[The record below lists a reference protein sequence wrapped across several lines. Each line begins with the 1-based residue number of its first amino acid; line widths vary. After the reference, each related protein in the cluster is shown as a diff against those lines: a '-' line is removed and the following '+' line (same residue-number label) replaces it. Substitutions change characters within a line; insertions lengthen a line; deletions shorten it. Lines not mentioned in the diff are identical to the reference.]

1 MAVISAPAALPT
13 STRAIVLTRD
23 AAGQY
28 SWRLGKAPVP
38 AVGDHEV
45 LLRIHAV
52 SIQRADLETLH
63 IMNDSASTDMF
74 NMGHDDHSGRIV
86 GADAAGEVLAV
97 GGLVKSVRRGDR
109 VVTLYFPDFVDGPL
123 TKEKQEQ
130 GRYYLNGVFADYV
143 VIEETGLAPVPPGLT
158 YEEASTLP
166 LAGVTAWV
174 GTLGAIGGPLVRPG
188 DTVIVQGTGGLS
200 TFALQ
205 FVTAAGANAIVTSHS
220 DEKLEEA
227 RKLGAKGGINY
238 KQTPNWAERVRE
250 LTNGR
255 GADVVIDMGGK
266 GTAAQSVE
274 CLKYYGTLILL
285 GAVSGFDETIPAVP
299 VLNKIIRVQGVYT
312 GSRADYMRMSEFMTV
327 HHIKPVIARTYPLEK
342 YPEAVKE
349 LQTGNYSGKLV
360 MTLD

>member
-1 MAVISAPAALPT
+1 
-13 STRAIVLTRD
+13 
-23 AAGQY
+23 
-28 SWRLGKAPVP
+28 VP

-52 SIQRADLETLH
+52 SIQRSDLETLH

-97 GGLVKSVRRGDR
+97 GRLVKSVRRGDR
-109 VVTLYFPDFVDGPL
+109 VVSLYFPDFVDGPL

-143 VIEETGLAPVPPGLT
+143 VIEETGLAPVPPGFT

-205 FVTAAGANAIVTSHS
+205 FVTAAGANAIVTSSS
-220 DEKLEEA
+220 DEKLEHA
-227 RKLGAKGGINY
+227 RRLGAKGGINY
-238 KQTPNWAERVRE
+238 KQTPNWADRVRE

-312 GSRADYMRMSEFMTV
+312 GSRADYMRMSEFMTT
-327 HHIKPVIARTYPLEK
+327 HHIRPVIARTYPLEK
-342 YPEAVKE
+342 YAEAVNDLKA
-349 LQTGNYSGKLV
+349 GNYTGKLV
-360 MTLD
+360 MTLE